1 MKGKALIL
9 TWMLRGPEYVPVH
22 GMGVLFRIQW
32 LIFRKA
38 KGRHDCSSNW
48 NTEV

>member
-9 TWMLRGPEYVPVH
+9 IWMLRGLEYVLVD

-32 LIFRKA
+32 LIFRKV
-38 KGRHDCSSNW
+38 KGSHDC
-48 NTEV
+48 